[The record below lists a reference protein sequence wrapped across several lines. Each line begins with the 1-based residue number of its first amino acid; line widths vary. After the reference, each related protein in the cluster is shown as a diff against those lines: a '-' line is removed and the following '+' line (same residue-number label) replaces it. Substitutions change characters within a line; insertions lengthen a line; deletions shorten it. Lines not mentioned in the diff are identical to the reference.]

1 MNLMMIFQSRPENQ
15 AMKKHEK
22 ANDNQMTK
30 AKPFVLKGLYR
41 FFDTQFQGL
50 LDLSGDSLNPKRD

>member
-1 MNLMMIFQSRPENQ
+1 MNFMMIFQTRPENT

-22 ANDNQMTK
+22 ANENQLTK

-41 FFDTQFQGL
+41 FLDTQFQGL
-50 LDLSGDSLNPKRD
+50 LDLSSDSLNPKRD